1 MSRTSQMILI
11 HTDPNPT
18 GRTTHENRSTDVN
31 SMHEDLARAQ
41 MSARLGEAQELRAGH
56 HLARA
61 RRLSRKAE
69 RAAQQ
74 ARLALARAL

>member
-1 MSRTSQMILI
+1 MNTM
-11 HTDPNPT
+11 N
-18 GRTTHENRSTDVN
+18 
-31 SMHEDLARAQ
+31 EDLARAH
-41 MSARLGEAQELRAGH
+41 MSARLGEAQELRTGRQV
-56 HLARA
+56 ARA

>member
-1 MSRTSQMILI
+1 MNL
-11 HTDPNPT
+11 
-18 GRTTHENRSTDVN
+18 
-31 SMHEDLARAQ
+31 MHEDLARAQ
-41 MSARLGEAQELRAGH
+41 MSARLGEAQELQRGH
-56 HLARA
+56 NLVRA